1 MLYQER
7 VVPSWEIEGAAYHL
21 EALAILAVAQNE
33 MDQAARLFGMA
44 ETLLPAIRFEMF
56 AVERDEHDWAVAT
69 TRAELGEEAFM
80 AAWEEGKKMTLAE
93 AVAYALGDDG

>member
-44 ETLLPAIRFEMF
+44 ETFLPAIRFEMS
-56 AVERDEHDWAVAT
+56 ATEREDHDRAVAT
-69 TRAELGEEAFM
+69 ARAALGEEAYT
-80 AAWEEGKKMTLAE
+80 AAYDQGKKMTLDE
-93 AVAYALGDDG
+93 AVMYALQEN